1 MKAESRFLT
10 SPAASHAKHGHG
22 IAYGNR
28 RWYFSRWDRTV
39 FTVRCSLVE
48 YDASN
53 TSVFIDAFFEDE
65 FLEMTRLLCKAQSR
79 SSPFESGSF

>member
-10 SPAASHAKHGHG
+10 SLVASHAKHGRG

-65 FLEMTRLLCKAQSR
+65 FLEMTR
-79 SSPFESGSF
+79 